1 MSNLM
6 PEVHVNKNGVPVKK
20 YVRADGPGTKKAAS
34 MPAPV
39 TVDDTAPLRKS
50 FAACIHYAL
59 EEGAYDS
66 TNVDIPSGK
75 KLDAFIAE
83 TYSRATMEA
92 YIQIA
97 EEQPMEA
104 YQDLL
109 LGVISNRDS
118 DKVAGYI
125 LEIVKRDK
133 QKDYEWSDAAKGS
146 YTYMM
151 AAQVYYG
158 LHHPHMETN
167 IGYTPPENIL
177 DESDPEVVKAL
188 ALIEL
193 TNRLYDK
200 DDSLAALEHD
210 TGGRDEVVYI
220 ADDELVRLVLER
232 PEDVDAIVKI
242 IDEEEL
248 SDGATIRAMMSAPVQ
263 RLRDGML

>member
-1 MSNLM
+1 
-6 PEVHVNKNGVPVKK
+6 
-20 YVRADGPGTKKAAS
+20 
-34 MPAPV
+34 MPAPA
-39 TVDDTAPLRKS
+39 TTDDAAPLRKS
-50 FAACIHYAL
+50 FAACLHYAL
-59 EEGAYDS
+59 EEGAYED

-75 KLDAFIAE
+75 NLDAFIAK
-83 TYSRATMEA
+83 TYSRETMEA
-92 YIQIA
+92 YVQIA

-125 LEIVKRDK
+125 LEIVKRDR

-146 YTYMM
+146 YTYLT

-158 LHHPHMETN
+158 LHHPHYETN
-167 IGYTPPENIL
+167 LGYTPPENIF

-193 TNRLYDK
+193 TNRLYDM
-200 DDSLAALEHD
+200 DEEMAALEHV

-232 PEDVDAIVKI
+232 PEEVDRIVSI
-242 IDEEEL
+242 IEEEEL
-248 SDGATIRAMMSAPVQ
+248 AEGAVIRAMMDAPVQ